1 MYKCKAA
8 PIPIS
13 GDAEVINSLIR
24 KILCPKNIGDN
35 CEVDIDECAPKPCV
49 NGECEDGIAE
59 FTCICN
65 KGYEGPLCDI
75 EIDECERYDPCVH
88 GTCTGKTTYYT
99 QNGCISIFYNL
110 ISN

>member
-1 MYKCKAA
+1 MNLNAYFNIYLKY
-8 PIPIS
+8 
-13 GDAEVINSLIR
+13 EVSLIR
-24 KILCPKNIGDN
+24 IILCPKHIGDN

-99 QNGCISIFYNL
+99 QNGCISIF
-110 ISN
+110 

>member
-1 MYKCKAA
+1 MNLDSYFN
-8 PIPIS
+8 IY
-13 GDAEVINSLIR
+13 LIICR
-24 KILCPKNIGDN
+24 GICGFFDPNHIMSKQYIGDN

-88 GTCTGKTTYYT
+88 GTCTGKTTYDT
-99 QNGCISIFYNL
+99 Q
-110 ISN
+110 

>member
-1 MYKCKAA
+1 MEY
-8 PIPIS
+8 
-13 GDAEVINSLIR
+13 EVSLIR
-24 KILCPKNIGDN
+24 IILCPKNIGDN

-99 QNGCISIFYNL
+99 QNGCISNL
-110 ISN
+110 I